1 MEKSQV
7 TMLAIGVSILLIST
21 QREGGEKKV
30 IRNERGFTL
39 LELLVVASIIA
50 IIAAIAIPQ
59 LLNARRSAWENRC
72 KLTLRAL
79 GSSQLAYMDGNLN
92 KDYGTWVAMTDAD
105 YIQEGYNRSNMID
118 NYSIAMFYVAQSFD
132 VGGYSA
138 SDSTFT
144 IVAIPRSQKNRLRT
158 FAIGDDQTPRV
169 WVGDTDLG
177 AMITGDTV
185 RLHEIEE
192 WEPLR

>member
-1 MEKSQV
+1 M
-7 TMLAIGVSILLIST
+7 
-21 QREGGEKKV
+21 

-79 GSSQLAYMDGNLN
+79 GSSQLAYMDGNLD
-92 KDYGTWVAMTDAD
+92 KDYGSWLAMTDAD

-118 NYSIAMFYVAQSFD
+118 NYSIAMFYIAVSEDQ
-132 VGGYSA
+132 GGYSA

-158 FAIGDDQTPRV
+158 FGIGDDQTPRV
-169 WVGDTDLG
+169 WVGTADLAG
-177 AMITGDTV
+177 MLTGDNV
-185 RLHEIEE
+185 RLHEITE